1 MGSGRFR
8 LEAGSIVPVAG
19 FLVRASGIPFELA
32 MASRLHYR
40 FRRQP
45 PANRA
50 TNAEALT
57 MTQQQIERE
66 LVKERRTMH
75 RQKLL
80 KLLWKLER
88 HRNADT
94 FGDNSTQH
102 KQTG

>member
-1 MGSGRFR
+1 MGSGRFK
-8 LEAGSIVPVAG
+8 LEAGSILPVAG
-19 FLVRASGIPFELA
+19 FLVRANGIPFELA
-32 MASRLHYR
+32 MASRLHYW
-40 FRRQP
+40 FRRQS

-66 LVKERRTMH
+66 LVKEQRTMH
-75 RQKLL
+75 RQILL

-94 FGDNSTQH
+94 LGLAYH
-102 KQTG
+102 

>member
-1 MGSGRFR
+1 M
-8 LEAGSIVPVAG
+8 PVAD
-19 FLVRASGIPFELA
+19 FLVRANGIPFELA
-32 MASRLHYR
+32 MASRLHCR
-40 FRRQP
+40 FRRQS

-50 TNAEALT
+50 ANAKTLT

-66 LVKERRTMH
+66 LVKERRMMH

-94 FGDNSTQH
+94 LGGNSTQH
-102 KQTG
+102 KQAG